1 MILASSSAN
10 VTVTQ
15 GVLTEVPKG
24 YVVSNLDPTFT
35 FNSTLNNEI
44 YDPNF
49 LPGFGAGLTNTS
61 VSWSSG
67 NGYGNLSYSIGPWS
81 QEQVGLP
88 HFAVGP
94 QCCNFAEIPHT
105 QQYRRVEWG
114 DYYYV
119 KGGFSSPG
127 VNAENY
133 TTNFS
138 APAYVG
144 LRRDWNWSVQ
154 VSLDWKPPVL
164 MNPGNEWGA
173 IGIAITQYVP
183 GAPGNLVYSLVN
195 FWMDGNSSSTVTP
208 SSDGI
213 ERRVVPPNLAVY
225 HPTQITGVGNETIM
239 VDISPYLEDTL
250 RVLGLQNIS
259 NQPPVISYVYL
270 NVEGYNFE
278 WNTTLWSFKVMSQS
292 NNSALFTPFL
302 VVIDVLAVA
311 VVSVTLF
318 YLDLRKHAS
327 ARPQRQQ
334 LVGQGQPQ
342 KEAHFE

>member
-1 MILASSSAN
+1 MLASSSAN

-15 GVLTEVPKG
+15 GVQVEVPKG
-24 YVVSNLDPTFT
+24 HLVSNLDPTFT
-35 FNSTLNNEI
+35 FNAALNNEI

-49 LPGFGAGLTNTS
+49 LPGFEVGLTNTS
-61 VSWSSG
+61 VTWSSG
-67 NGYGNLSYSIGPWS
+67 NGYGNLGYSIGPWS
-81 QEQVGLP
+81 HEQIGLP

-94 QCCNFAEIPHT
+94 QCCNFVEVPHT
-105 QQYRRVEWG
+105 QQFRRVEWG

-144 LRRDWNWSVQ
+144 LRTDWNWSVQ

-164 MNPGNEWGA
+164 MNPSNEWGA

-195 FWMDGNSSSTVTP
+195 FWMDGNSSSTVAP

-213 ERRVVPPNLAVY
+213 ERRVVLPNLAVY
-225 HPTQITGVGNETIM
+225 HPIQITGVGNETIK
-239 VDISPYLEDTL
+239 VNISPYLEDTL
-250 RVLGLQNIS
+250 RVLGLQNAP

-270 NVEGYNFE
+270 NVEGYNFG
-278 WNTTLWSFKVMSQS
+278 WNTTLWSFKVIAQP
-292 NNSALFTPFL
+292 NNSIPITAFL
-302 VVIDVLAVA
+302 VVGSIAT
-311 VVSVTLF
+311 VSVTLF
-318 YLDLRKHAS
+318 YLDLRKNAS
-327 ARPQRQQ
+327 SRSRGQQSTGRGRQQ
-334 LVGQGQPQ
+334 
-342 KEAHFE
+342 E